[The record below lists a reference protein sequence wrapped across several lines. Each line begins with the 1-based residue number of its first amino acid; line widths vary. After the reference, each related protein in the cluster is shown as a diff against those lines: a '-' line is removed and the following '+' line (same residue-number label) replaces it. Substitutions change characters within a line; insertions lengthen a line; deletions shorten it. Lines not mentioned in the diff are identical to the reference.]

1 MDNER
6 APARKAANGEDSI
19 YWDKSKNR
27 YIGAVSLGFTPA
39 GKRKRPKVSGK
50 TKTEVRNKIRM
61 LRSELAAEGKA
72 PANYTV
78 GQAVNEWL
86 AKGLRGRDES
96 SLALYRSLA
105 KNHVIPQLGHAKLEE
120 LEADTVD
127 DWLVDRAEALGN
139 EGLKKVRSILRRSID
154 HARRRGRANRNVVEL
169 VDLPE
174 GRPGNPSSSLSMA
187 EAESVLRAR
196 EGTWIHAYVVLALLV
211 GVRAEEER
219 PLTWAHVHTEVQG
232 DVKPHIDVWRSVRR
246 RGETKTVRSR
256 RSLAMPRQVAQVMR
270 DHRSR
275 QQEQFR
281 AAGKVWSAEGLVFP
295 DDHGKQRTSTN
306 VLRNFR
312 SLLREAGV
320 KSPEKW
326 TVRMLRTSCVSLLSA
341 HGIPIEVIALV
352 VGHSGTHTTERVYRK
367 QLQPVIRDGAQ
378 AMDEIFGSGRGTA
391 LSGDPEG

>member
-1 MDNER
+1 MDNES
-6 APARKAANGEDSI
+6 APGRKAANGEDSI

-27 YIGAVSLGFTPA
+27 YVGAVSLGFTPA

-50 TKTEVRNKIRM
+50 TKTEVRAKIRK
-61 LRSELAAEGKA
+61 LRSELATDGKA

-78 GQAVNEWL
+78 GQAVNDWL

-96 SLALYRSLA
+96 SLALYQSLA
-105 KNHVIPQLGHAKLEE
+105 KNHVIPQLGHAKLQQ
-120 LEADTVD
+120 LEADAVD
-127 DWLVDRAEALGN
+127 DWLVGRAEVLGD
-139 EGLKKVRSILRRSID
+139 ESLKKVRSILKRSIN
-154 HARRRGRANRNVVEL
+154 HAQRRGRANRNVVEL

-174 GRPGNPSSSLSMA
+174 GRPGKPSSSLSMA
-187 EAESVLRAR
+187 EAESILRAR
-196 EGTWIHAYVVLALLV
+196 EGSWIHAYVVLALLV
-211 GVRAEEER
+211 GVRTEEER
-219 PLTWAHVHTEVQG
+219 PLTWTHVHTEAQG
-232 DVKPHIDVWRSVRR
+232 EVKPHIDVWRSVRR

-256 RSLAMPRQVAQVMR
+256 RSLAMPLQVAQVMR
-270 DHRSR
+270 DFRAR
-275 QQEQFR
+275 QEEQFR
-281 AAGKVWSAEGLVFP
+281 ATGKTWSAEGLVFP

-312 SLLREAGV
+312 SLLGEAGV
-320 KSPEKW
+320 ESPEKW

-378 AMDEIFGSGRGTA
+378 AMDEIFGSTRDA
-391 LSGDPEG
+391 PQSGAPEG

>member
-1 MDNER
+1 MEGER
-6 APARKAANGEDSI
+6 AAARKAGNGEDSI

-50 TKTEVRNKIRM
+50 TKAEVRAKIRK

-78 GQAVNEWL
+78 SQAVNEWL

-96 SLALYRSLA
+96 SLAMYKSLA
-105 KNHVIPQLGHAKLEE
+105 KNHVIPQLGQAKLQA
-120 LEADTVD
+120 LDADTVD
-127 DWLVDRAEALGN
+127 DWLVGRAEVLGN
-139 EGLKKVRSILRRSID
+139 EALKKVRSILKRSIN
-154 HARRRGRANRNVVEL
+154 HARRRGRANSNVVEL

-174 GRPGNPSSSLSMA
+174 GRPGKPSNSLSMA
-187 EAESVLRAR
+187 EAESVLQAR
-196 EGTWIHAYVVLALLV
+196 KGTWIHAYVVLALLV
-211 GVRAEEER
+211 GVRTEEER
-219 PLTWAHVHTEVQG
+219 PLTWDHVHIEVEEG
-232 DVKPHIDVWRSVRR
+232 GKPHIAVWRSVRR

-256 RSLAMPRQVAQVMR
+256 RSLAMPLQVAQVMR
-270 DHRSR
+270 DYRSR

-281 AAGKVWSAEGLVFP
+281 AAGKAWSMEGLVFP
-295 DDHGKQRTSTN
+295 DDDGQQRTSTN

-312 SLLREAGV
+312 SMLREAGV

-326 TVRMLRTSCVSLLSA
+326 TTRMLRTSCVSLLSA

-378 AMDEIFGSGRGTA
+378 AMDEIFGSGKA
-391 LSGDPEG
+391 SSAPSAPER

>member
-1 MDNER
+1 MDDER

-19 YWDKSKNR
+19 YWDASKNR

-39 GKRKRPKVSGK
+39 GKRKRLKVSGK
-50 TKTEVRNKIRM
+50 TKTEVRNKIRK
-61 LRSELAAEGKA
+61 LRSELAADGKA

-96 SLALYRSLA
+96 SLALYGSLA
-105 KNHVIPQLGHAKLEE
+105 KNHVVPQLGHAKLQE

-127 DWLVDRAEALGN
+127 DWLVGRAEVLGD
-139 EGLKKVRSILRRSID
+139 EGLKKVRSILKRSID

-174 GRPGNPSSSLSMA
+174 GRPGKPSNSLSMT

-211 GVRAEEER
+211 GVRTEEER
-219 PLTWAHVHTEVQG
+219 PLTWAHVHTEAQG
-232 DVKPHIDVWRSVRR
+232 DAKPYIDVWRSVRR
-246 RGETKTVRSR
+246 RGETKTVQSR
-256 RSLAMPRQVAQVMR
+256 RSLAMPLQVAEVMR
-270 DHRSR
+270 DYRSR

-295 DDHGKQRTSTN
+295 DDHEKQRTSTN

-312 SLLREAGV
+312 SLLRDAGV

-341 HGIPIEVIALV
+341 HGIPIEAIALV

-367 QLQPVIRDGAQ
+367 QLQPVIRHGAQ
-378 AMDEIFGSGRGTA
+378 AMDEIFGSGRTL
-391 LSGDPEG
+391 LSADVED

>member
-1 MDNER
+1 MENER
-6 APARKAANGEDSI
+6 APARKAANGADSI

-50 TKTEVRNKIRM
+50 TKADVRAKIRK

-78 GQAVNEWL
+78 GQAVEEWL

-96 SLALYRSLA
+96 SLAMYRSLA
-105 KNHVIPQLGHAKLEE
+105 KNHVVAQLGRAKLQE
-120 LEADTVD
+120 LDADTVD
-127 DWLVDRAEALGN
+127 DWLVGRAEVLGD
-139 EGLKKVRSILRRSID
+139 EALKKVRSILRRSIN
-154 HARRRGRANRNVVEL
+154 HARKRGRANSNVVEL

-174 GRPGNPSSSLSMA
+174 GRAGRPSHSLSMT

-196 EGTWIHAYVVLALLV
+196 KGTWIHAYVVLALLV
-211 GVRAEEER
+211 GVRTEEER
-219 PLTWAHVHTEVQG
+219 PLTWAHVHMEPEG
-232 DVKPHIDVWRSVRR
+232 DAKPHVDVWRSVRR

-256 RSLAMPRQVAQVMR
+256 RSLAMPLQVAQVMR
-270 DHRSR
+270 DHRSK
-275 QQEQFR
+275 QQEEYR
-281 AAGKVWSAEGLVFP
+281 AAGRAWSAEGLVFP
-295 DDHGKQRTSTN
+295 DDNGKQRTSTN

-326 TVRMLRTSCVSLLSA
+326 TTRMLRTSCVSHLSA
-341 HGIPIEVIALV
+341 HGVPIEVIALV
-352 VGHSGTHTTERVYRK
+352 VGHSGTQTTERVYRK

-378 AMDEIFGSGRGTA
+378 AMDEIFGSGRGA
-391 LSGDPEG
+391 RSPGDPAS